1 MKEVRRDMSEAGLS
15 PTARKKSI
23 ARRFWQQKPFFLMLL
38 PGVIYYL
45 VYKYVPIVT
54 GVLVSIKEYKVKRG
68 VLGSPLATPFYKYF
82 KFFFDSPFFGQLLG
96 NTLYIS
102 LCKIALGLPLAVILA
117 ILLNECRSKKLR
129 RTVQTLTYMPHFLS
143 WVVIYGMC
151 FVLFSETNGIVN
163 DWLRSLTGST
173 VPLLTAPKEFRG
185 LVIFSDIW
193 KTTGWSAIIY
203 LAAISGIDPSLYEA
217 AYMDGATRWQTIRH
231 ITLPSIATVV
241 VMTLI
246 LRCGSVLNAGFD
258 QIFVMYNEGVYS
270 TCDII
275 DTWVYRTGIEN
286 FNISLSS
293 AVGLF
298 KSFISFALVILVN
311 AVARRW
317 GESMW

>member
-1 MKEVRRDMSEAGLS
+1 MRPVAQ
-15 PTARKKSI
+15 KKSV

-45 VYKYVPIVT
+45 IYKYVPIVT

-68 VLGSPLATPFYKYF
+68 VLGSPLADPFYKYF
-82 KFFFDSPFFGQLLG
+82 KFFFNSPFFGQLLG

-102 LCKIALGLPLAVILA
+102 LCKIVLGLPLAVMLA

-129 RTVQTLTYMPHFLS
+129 RAVQTLTYMPHFLS

-173 VPLLTAPKEFRG
+173 VPLLTSPKEFRG
-185 LVIFSDIW
+185 LVIFSDLW

-203 LAAISGIDPSLYEA
+203 LAAISGIDPALYEA

-298 KSFISFALVILVN
+298 KSFISFALVLFVN
-311 AVARRW
+311 AIARRW

>member
-1 MKEVRRDMSEAGLS
+1 
-15 PTARKKSI
+15 
-23 ARRFWQQKPFFLMLL
+23 MLL
-38 PGVIYYL
+38 PCVVYYII
-45 VYKYVPIVT
+45 YKYIPIVT
-54 GVLVSIKEYKVKRG
+54 GLLVSIKDFKIKRG
-68 VLGSPLATPFYKYF
+68 VLRSAFANPFYKNF
-82 KFFFDSPFFGQLLG
+82 VFFFRSPFFTQLLG

-102 LCKIALGLPLAVILA
+102 LFKILLGVPFAVGLAL
-117 ILLNECRSKKLR
+117 LLNECRSKKLK
-129 RTVQTLTYMPHFLS
+129 RTIQTLTYMPHFLS

-151 FVLFSETNGIVN
+151 FVLFSETNGLIN
-163 DWLRSLTGST
+163 DWIRTLSGSAVPFLTEPHT
-173 VPLLTAPKEFRG
+173 FRT
-185 LVIFSDIW
+185 LVIFSDLW
-193 KTTGWSAIIY
+193 KSTGWSAIIY
-203 LAAISGIDPSLYEA
+203 MAAISGIDPCLYEA
-217 AYMDGATRWQTIRH
+217 AYIDGASRVQTIRH
-231 ITLPSIATVV
+231 ITLPAIVTVI

-298 KSFISFALVILVN
+298 KSVVSFLLVITVN
-311 AVARRW
+311 AISRRW